1 MGKNIKVQNSMMA
14 LEKLA
19 NIKKKYGGI
28 EFNEATNKIVLKFTR
43 NFLKYKLIIVDENT
57 INVQKV
63 WTSLEKRLLAFW
75 IIFFLMLMGVL
86 LSFGFSLAI
95 IIICSLLFIF
105 IYCIEFVFSN
115 FTNVSIIK
123 NMIDSPKWD
132 L

>member
-1 MGKNIKVQNSMMA
+1 MGKNIKVQNSVMA

-19 NIKKKYGGI
+19 NIKKRYGGI
-28 EFNEATNKIVLKFTR
+28 EFNETTNEIVLKFTR

>member
-28 EFNEATNKIVLKFTR
+28 EFNETTNEIVLKFTR
-43 NFLKYKLIIVDENT
+43 NFPKYKLTIVDETT

-63 WTSLEKRLLAFW
+63 WTSLEKHLLAFW
-75 IIFFLMLMGVL
+75 IIFFLILMGVL
-86 LSFGFSLAI
+86 LSFGFSFAI

-115 FTNVSIIK
+115 FTNISIIK
-123 NMIDSPKWD
+123 NMIDNPKWD